1 MLASAVESL
10 AKELVGVKG
19 HHFPDGPYVE
29 FSGKLTTLSNEEL
42 TKRCTEL
49 MQEKIAANSSILVS
63 EKETE
68 ENESNKKCRIVQIES
83 MPGVPCGGTHLSNL
97 NQLQSVTIRKI
108 NSSKG
113 NTRIGYAFL

>member
-10 AKELVGVKG
+10 AKELVGTKG
-19 HHFPDGPYVE
+19 HHFPEGPYVE
-29 FSGKLTTLSNEEL
+29 FSGKLASLSNEEL
-42 TKRCTEL
+42 TKKCNEL
-49 MQEKIAANSSILVS
+49 MQEKISKNCAISVS
-63 EKETE
+63 EI
-68 ENESNKKCRIVQIES
+68 ESDESSKKCRIVQIES
-83 MPGVPCGGTHLSNL
+83 LPGVPCGGTHLSNL